1 MLRVAGAGGGGGSKD
16 EKTRSRCCPWRQWEP
31 HLLSQQ
37 YTPISR
43 FAGFN
48 GAACEV
54 DLGDRGTGGSQKS
67 F

>member
-1 MLRVAGAGGGGGSKD
+1 MLGGLGQVGGKD

-31 HLLSQQ
+31 HLLTQH
-37 YTPISR
+37 ILILR
-43 FAGFN
+43 FAGFD

-54 DLGDRGTGGSQKS
+54 DLGDRGTGGFQKS